1 MPCGSDCLL
10 TGRGE
15 LAEAPTKFTVVATR
29 NVGADGA
36 DIVVGKT
43 GSPIDD
49 MVVHIPPGAMEVMDH
64 ISLGYSTRPVQV
76 RAGRGAGV
84 VVVLRA
90 HKIQWFKQPVSIE
103 VHFHSSPRPS
113 LVVPYR
119 IDANDGL
126 HVMQLSRL
134 DLNHDEFRFDTF
146 SPGEFTWIYP

>member
-1 MPCGSDCLL
+1 VAATGGTIVPSDVAPKPVLISVVAMDIMPCGSDCLL

-76 RAGRGAGV
+76 RGRRGRCLAGSQDPMVQAARVNRGT
-84 VVVLRA
+84 
-90 HKIQWFKQPVSIE
+90 
-103 VHFHSSPRPS
+103 
-113 LVVPYR
+113 
-119 IDANDGL
+119 
-126 HVMQLSRL
+126 LS
-134 DLNHDEFRFDTF
+134 FF
-146 SPGEFTWIYP
+146 SASQSRCALPH